1 MEKDFQKGGIDYLE
15 SLSKTMIDNF
25 YKKVNNDYYNKGN
38 SKLSDS
44 QYDILVDYISEKY
57 PELIKIGA
65 PIERTKTNL
74 PFFMGSMNKLKM
86 EDSSFSRWI
95 SKFKG
100 PYIISTKIDGVS
112 GLLDT
117 RENKKKLYTR
127 GNGIEGQDIS
137 FFIPYLDLPD
147 ISNMVIRGEFVISKE
162 KNIPHSRNIVTGIL
176 SSKYIMKEKIKTI
189 DFIPYEII
197 HPILKP
203 SEQFDRLK
211 ELFPKNVFYEKLEKI
226 QPTILSSFLEDWRNS
241 FPYEIDGIIVTNNE
255 IYERKN
261 ENPSHSF
268 AFKNL
273 CSENIVET
281 KVLDVLW
288 KQSKDGFLK
297 PRIRVEPVKI
307 RGQRIEYTTGFN
319 ARFIQ
324 KHKIGLG
331 TILQLTLG
339 GDVIPHI
346 LKIENGT
353 EAKFPDIEYKWNTT
367 KTEILTCSQNKERI
381 MEEIFYFFRGLQID
395 CLGPKTLE
403 KIFEQGFQ
411 TIPDI
416 VHIKE
421 SELLEIDGIQK
432 KNAQKILNGIQEKIE
447 KISISKLL
455 SFSNRFGRGFGE
467 KKLELIFQ
475 HFPLWYKD
483 KISIDDFSN
492 IKGLTKETGILFISN
507 IENAKQ
513 FLIDLKKDVSFQE
526 KEQKKKKKVIFSGF
540 RDKIL
545 EDILEKHNFQ
555 ILDHLSKDIHY
566 VIIED
571 DKIETTKIKK
581 AKKWNLNLVKKEEIL
596 LNLKNFL

>member
-1 MEKDFQKGGIDYLE
+1 MEKEFQKGGIDYLE

-211 ELFPKNVFYEKLEKI
+211 ELFPKNVFYEKLEII

-346 LKIENGT
+346 LKVENGT
-353 EAKFPDIEYKWNTT
+353 DVKFPDIEYKWNTT
-367 KTEILTCSQNKERI
+367 KTEILTCSHNKERI
-381 MEEIFYFFRGLQID
+381 MEEIFYFFRGLQND

-411 TIPDI
+411 TIHNI
-416 VHIKE
+416 VHMK
-421 SELLEIDGIQK
+421 
-432 KNAQKILNGIQEKIE
+432 
-447 KISISKLL
+447 
-455 SFSNRFGRGFGE
+455 
-467 KKLELIFQ
+467 
-475 HFPLWYKD
+475 
-483 KISIDDFSN
+483 
-492 IKGLTKETGILFISN
+492 
-507 IENAKQ
+507 
-513 FLIDLKKDVSFQE
+513 
-526 KEQKKKKKVIFSGF
+526 
-540 RDKIL
+540 
-545 EDILEKHNFQ
+545 
-555 ILDHLSKDIHY
+555 
-566 VIIED
+566 
-571 DKIETTKIKK
+571 
-581 AKKWNLNLVKKEEIL
+581 
-596 LNLKNFL
+596 